1 MFVRPNR
8 LIMIKIGIIG
18 TDSKVFQAGKLAR
31 NLEGFQMSGC
41 YGDDSLKLKELADLY
56 QFEMFD
62 SYASLCEKSDAV
74 IVNAGIADSFTIIG
88 NCLRNFKHVF
98 VVDANC
104 LRQPDF
110 VYYQKLA
117 EESNVWFYP
126 EFGFKGDPVLDV
138 LSEYEADLQFVDI
151 RHSLGGRNKLRF
163 GSSLSSLL
171 LNDLTFLYGVTH
183 ANVQRVNANGW
194 NFNPAGTG
202 MISARFDFDS
212 AVLANL
218 LVLNSGSREDFQMV
232 LYTRSF
238 LVKVFCTEDKFIIS
252 RESFSG
258 TKMESTEMEVSSA
271 IALKRELQLFL
282 IAVNNDLLMTRLDVK
297 EQVLRTSFF
306 IQEKINQLISS
317 DIFSS

>member
-1 MFVRPNR
+1 
-8 LIMIKIGIIG
+8 MIKIGIIG
-18 TDSKVFQAGKLAR
+18 TDSKVFQAGKLVR
-31 NLEGFQMSGC
+31 NIEGFQVSGC
-41 YGDDSLKLKELADLY
+41 YGDESLMLKEQADLY
-56 QFEMFD
+56 QFEVFD
-62 SYASLCEKSDAV
+62 SCGSLSEKSDAV
-74 IVNAGIADSFTIIG
+74 IINAGTPDYFNIIS

-117 EESNVWFYP
+117 EESNVCFYP
-126 EFGFKGDPVLDV
+126 EFGFKGASVLDV
-138 LSEYEADLQFVDI
+138 LSEYKADLQFVDI
-151 RHSLGGRNKLRF
+151 RHSLGGSNKLRF

-171 LNDLTFLYGVTH
+171 INDLTFLYGVTH

-202 MISARFDFDS
+202 MISARFDFDN

-218 LVLNSGSREDFQMV
+218 LVLNSGSCEDFQMV
-232 LYTRSF
+232 LYTRSV
-238 LVKVFCTEDKFIIS
+238 LVKVLCAEEKFIIS
-252 RESFSG
+252 RESLSG
-258 TKMESTEMEVSSA
+258 TKMESTGMEVSSA

-282 IAVNNDLLMTRLDVK
+282 MSVNNDLLMTRLDVK
-297 EQVLRTSFF
+297 GQALRTSFL
-306 IQEKINQLISS
+306 IQEKINQLISP